1 MAKCNLAPE
10 LRDKYLRRAEFWAHS
25 YEELEACRQYFD
37 NYLFCDRSENW
48 ADPDNDFPGSPPTKE
63 YHCTACGERFSASKD
78 ERPEYFRLKHN
89 DTTRCPYCDRSV
101 TVKQMG
107 RIRGGLNLSQSTAV
121 TFINVTGSGA
131 VCLDSCIVFYD
142 YNGARNPVYADME
155 VSCIAKRRYYMEQG
169 KVMEWRRCIAAM
181 PSYISVAGEGGWE
194 EATNVQEPFQEN
206 VMYGYDGFGYLVG
219 LDKLE
224 RSQLRYSAV
233 VEYFA
238 EYHNLDIT
246 KPETPVRLF
255 VKYLAEYALNNRIE
269 MAVKLGLSAAA
280 GELVRD
286 GRKNTRDLDWTAN
299 TPAAFVRL
307 NKADAKLFFT
317 NPSLVKL
324 GWYHKLNKLGAVKSM
339 KEADFI
345 SARVGFCTMETAQ
358 TAIKYGLGL
367 CALASRM
374 GDGQTMSMWTDYVN
388 MGETLDYDFS
398 RRDVLLPK
406 NLRER
411 HDAAAKAL
419 KIMDDSKKTEAYQKR
434 RKALE
439 KKYGYTCDGMSI
451 VVPRGIEDIVREG
464 KTLKICVGGYAHR
477 HVEGKTTILFLR
489 HERRPERSWLCIE
502 LDTRG
507 SIVQIHGYKN
517 EGYPYAIAPR
527 ERYKEW
533 LEQWQKWYKSG
544 SPRDSKGKPIKKE
557 RRKSA

>member
-10 LRDKYLRRAEFWAHS
+10 LRDEYLRRASFWAHS
-25 YEELEACRQYFD
+25 NEELEVCRRYFN

-48 ADPDNDFPGSPPTKE
+48 ADPDNDFPPLTPTKE

-89 DTTRCPYCDRSV
+89 DTVRCPYCNREV

-107 RIRGGLNLSQSTAV
+107 RIREGLNLCQSTAV

-142 YNGARNPVYADME
+142 YNRERNPVYADMD
-155 VSCIAKRRYYMEQG
+155 VSHIAKRRYYMEKG
-169 KVMEWRRCIAAM
+169 AVMEWRRCIGAM
-181 PSYISVAGEGGWE
+181 PSHIALAGTGGWTG
-194 EATNVQEPFQEN
+194 ATNVQEPFQAN
-206 VMYGYDGFGYLVG
+206 VMYGFDGFGYLVG

-224 RSQLRYSAV
+224 RSQLKYSAV
-233 VEYFA
+233 VKYFA
-238 EYHNLDIT
+238 DYHNLDIT

-255 VKYLAEYALNNRIE
+255 VKYLAEYALNNRLE
-269 MAVKLGLSAAA
+269 MAVKLGLTAAA
-280 GELVRD
+280 GELIRD
-286 GRKNTRDLDWTAN
+286 GRKNARDLDWTAD
-299 TPAAFVRL
+299 TPATFTRL
-307 NKADAKLFFT
+307 NKADAKLFFE

-339 KEADFI
+339 KEAEFI
-345 SARVGFCTMETAQ
+345 AARVGFCTVETVQ

-374 GDGQTMSMWTDYVN
+374 GDGQTLSMWTDYVA
-388 MGETLDYDFS
+388 MGEKLGYDFS

-411 HDAAAKAL
+411 HDVAAKAL
-419 KIMDDSKKTEAYQKR
+419 KIMDDNKKTEAYQKR
-434 RKALE
+434 RKTLE

-451 VVPRGIEDIVREG
+451 VVPRGIDDIVREG
-464 KTLKICVGGYAHR
+464 KTLEICVGGYAHR

-517 EGYPYAIAPR
+517 EGYPHAIAPR
-527 ERYKEW
+527 ERYREW
-533 LEQWQKWYKSG
+533 LEQWQNWYRSG
-544 SPRDSKGKPIKKE
+544 SLRDSKGKPIKKE